1 MSKNDLEQNKII
13 NSLIKSDKE
22 LGKFIK
28 FFEKENFQ
36 ILDDYKK
43 KSDFLSLVR
52 IIVGQ
57 QLSISSAA
65 SIYNRFIEYYGEE
78 IDYLDAKSSEQKMK
92 DMGFSRTKAK
102 TVLEVSKLIK
112 DKKLNLSLTSKLS
125 EKEAKDVLCK
135 IKGIGPW
142 TVENFL
148 IFSGNNKDICPANDL
163 GLKKGIKKIYNLD
176 KLPSDD
182 EVYSISENWRPYRS
196 VAVRYIWEIVDQDI
210 NF

>member
-1 MSKNDLEQNKII
+1 
-13 NSLIKSDKE
+13 
-22 LGKFIK
+22 
-28 FFEKENFQ
+28 
-36 ILDDYKK
+36 
-43 KSDFLSLVR
+43 
-52 IIVGQ
+52 
-57 QLSISSAA
+57 
-65 SIYNRFIEYYGEE
+65 
-78 IDYLDAKSSEQKMK
+78 MK

-102 TVLEVSKLIK
+102 TVIEVSKLIK

>member
-1 MSKNDLEQNKII
+1 MSIVCYSFHSINLENIYYKLMSKNYLEQNKII
-13 NSLIKSDKE
+13 NSLIKADKD

-28 FFEKENFQ
+28 FFEKENFK

-78 IDYLDAKSSEQKMK
+78 IDYLDGKSSEQKMK

-102 TVLEVSKLIK
+102 TVIEVSKLIK
-112 DKKLNLSLTSKLS
+112 
-125 EKEAKDVLCK
+125 
-135 IKGIGPW
+135 
-142 TVENFL
+142 
-148 IFSGNNKDICPANDL
+148 
-163 GLKKGIKKIYNLD
+163 
-176 KLPSDD
+176 
-182 EVYSISENWRPYRS
+182 
-196 VAVRYIWEIVDQDI
+196 
-210 NF
+210 

>member
-1 MSKNDLEQNKII
+1 MTKNHLEQNKII
-13 NSLIKSDKE
+13 DSLIKSDKS

-36 ILDDYKK
+36 IIDDYKK

-78 IDYLDAKSSEQKMK
+78 INHLEKKSSEQKLK
-92 DMGFSRTKAK
+92 EMGFSTSKAK
-102 TVLEVSKLIK
+102 TVLEVSRLIK
-112 DKKLNLSLTSKLS
+112 DEKLNLSITSKLS

-182 EVYSISENWRPYRS
+182 EVYAISEKWRPYRS
-196 VAVRYIWEIVDQDI
+196 IAVRYIWEIVDQDI

>member
-13 NSLIKSDKE
+13 SFLIKSDKN

-65 SIYNRFIEYYGEE
+65 SIYNRFIKYYGEE
-78 IDYLDAKSSEQKMK
+78 IDYLDEKSSEQKLK
-92 DMGFSRTKAK
+92 DMGFSTTKAK
-102 TVLEVSKLIK
+102 TVLNVSRLIK
-112 DKKLNLSLTSKLS
+112 DKKLNLTTTSKLS
-125 EKEAKDVLCK
+125 E
-135 IKGIGPW
+135 
-142 TVENFL
+142 
-148 IFSGNNKDICPANDL
+148 
-163 GLKKGIKKIYNLD
+163 
-176 KLPSDD
+176 
-182 EVYSISENWRPYRS
+182 
-196 VAVRYIWEIVDQDI
+196 
-210 NF
+210 